1 MSEHIYNSE
10 VLVPELE
17 AEITEQAAE
26 LRELKKQG
34 ESDTQRFKIA
44 EQAAEI
50 AGLEKDYSE
59 LLYQVQQKIPGETR
73 HETAK
78 RIIRQHED
86 HQGDNSQQ
94 AMEVDSNATSI

>member
-26 LRELKKQG
+26 LAR
-34 ESDTQRFKIA
+34 
-44 EQAAEI
+44 
-50 AGLEKDYSE
+50 LEKDYSE

>member
-1 MSEHIYNSE
+1 MNNSCE
-10 VLVPELE
+10 NCGSHDCCD
-17 AEITEQAAE
+17 
-26 LRELKKQG
+26 RENRL
-34 ESDTQRFKIA
+34 SDQIA

-50 AGLEKDYSE
+50 ERLKADYSE

-86 HQGDNSQQ
+86 HQGDNPQQ
-94 AMEVDSNATSI
+94 AMEDS